1 MFRCCGGVSHL
12 TECRLYFILELMILS
27 TIETVPGH
35 DVVETLGLVRGS
47 TVRARNIASD
57 WVASLRNIVGGEVV
71 EYTRLQAQSR
81 EQALQRLVAE
91 AENLKA
97 DAIIGLRM
105 TTSMIVGGAAE
116 MLIFG
121 TAVKL
126 SPKTR

>member
-1 MFRCCGGVSHL
+1 
-12 TECRLYFILELMILS
+12 MILS
-27 TIETVPGH
+27 TIEMIPGY
-35 DVVETLGLVRGS
+35 DVVQTLGLARGS

-57 WVASLRNIVGGEVV
+57 WVASLRNIIGGEVV

-97 DAIIGLRM
+97 DAVIGLRM
-105 TTSMIVGGAAE
+105 ATSMIVGGAAE
-116 MLIFG
+116 ILVYG